1 MKLEEAPQP
10 FELKNSLSC
19 LRLPGNP
26 KENSPDNKDKSSKK
40 DILEIKS
47 LLKDMKLNEHRTT
60 NFATILYIE
69 DNSFEKTSMEE
80 IKLKLRKEYNVNKSM
95 FVNSKNN
102 KPFETEGNLIRSMN
116 ASISRNKAFTTQ
128 MINNQKYVSLNEPQA
143 LAYLKKMYKKYT
155 INFNGDI
162 TSMASVDSKRSKFGL
177 GDDSFTDLMNKSER
191 KKKSNNLI
199 GNKHLRSSSSK
210 DEEIITEEQ
219 KRNIKILKENLRAK
233 KPNNAKKEK
242 KEKITDFFQ
251 QKEQTHEEKKATP
264 TNNEILYQDI
274 DELMNTLDK
283 NIKVVSSYKTK
294 MNQLTSNIHAKD
306 KLSQD
311 YENEMVNIYIRERKL
326 NLIYEAMKL
335 KLCNI
340 QSTKKHIYYGDF
352 FEKSKKI
359 SSIYKAIFDKNIDI
373 IKKNWN
379 AISSIRAQIKN
390 KNKDIADEIKKI
402 SEIDNGISYPGKNEY
417 KKDLIGGLMK
427 KIKSNLRSE
436 EYEDTDSNARV
447 NEAIKKFNDVAN
459 RMTQEKEDFD

>member
-1 MKLEEAPQP
+1 MKLEEPPQP

-26 KENSPDNKDKSSKK
+26 KENSLDNKDKSSKK
-40 DILEIKS
+40 DILEIKR

-69 DNSFEKTSMEE
+69 ENSFEKTSMEA
-80 IKLKLRKEYNVNKSM
+80 IKLKLRKDFNVNKSM

-102 KPFETEGNLIRSMN
+102 KPFENEGNLIRSMN
-116 ASISRNKAFTTQ
+116 TSISRNKAFTTQ
-128 MINNQKYVSLNEPQA
+128 MINNQKYVSLNEPMA

-177 GDDSFTDLMNKSER
+177 GDDSFTDLVNKSER
-191 KKKSNNLI
+191 KKKTKNLI
-199 GNKHLRSSSSK
+199 GNKHLRISSSK
-210 DEEIITEEQ
+210 DEETITEEQ
-219 KRNIKILKENLRAK
+219 KRNIRILKENLRAK

-251 QKEQTHEEKKATP
+251 QKEQAHEEKKATNCIYYQEMDNI
-264 TNNEILYQDI
+264 TNILG
-274 DELMNTLDK
+274 K
-283 NIKVVSSYKTK
+283 NQKVIASYLTK
-294 MNQLTSNIHAKD
+294 FNQLKSCIHAKD

-311 YENEMVNIYIRERKL
+311 YENEMMNIFIREKKL

-340 QSTKKHIYYGDF
+340 QSTKKHIYYGEF
-352 FEKSKKI
+352 FEKSKSI
-359 SSIYKAIFDKNIDI
+359 SPIYKAIFDKNIDI

-379 AISSIRAQIKN
+379 AISSIRAQIDN
-390 KNKDIADEIKKI
+390 KNKEIADEIKKLG
-402 SEIDNGISYPGKNEY
+402 EIDNGISYPGKNEY
-417 KKDLIGGLMK
+417 KKEIVGSFLK
-427 KIKSNLRSE
+427 RIKNDLRSE
-436 EYEDTDSNARV
+436 EYENTDSNARV
-447 NEAIKKFNDVAN
+447 EEAIKKFNDVAN
-459 RMTQEKEDFD
+459 RLTQEKEDFD

>member
-1 MKLEEAPQP
+1 MELEEAQQP
-10 FELKNSLSC
+10 FELKNSLSF

-26 KENSPDNKDKSSKK
+26 KENSPDNKDKTSKK

-69 DNSFEKTSMEE
+69 ENSFEKTSMEA

-128 MINNQKYVSLNEPQA
+128 MINNQKYVSLNEPQT

-177 GDDSFTDLMNKSER
+177 GDESFTDLVNKSER
-191 KKKSNNLI
+191 KKKSKNLI

-210 DEEIITEEQ
+210 DEEIISEEQ

-242 KEKITDFFQ
+242 K
-251 QKEQTHEEKKATP
+251 
-264 TNNEILYQDI
+264 
-274 DELMNTLDK
+274 
-283 NIKVVSSYKTK
+283 
-294 MNQLTSNIHAKD
+294 
-306 KLSQD
+306 
-311 YENEMVNIYIRERKL
+311 
-326 NLIYEAMKL
+326 
-335 KLCNI
+335 
-340 QSTKKHIYYGDF
+340 
-352 FEKSKKI
+352 
-359 SSIYKAIFDKNIDI
+359 
-373 IKKNWN
+373 
-379 AISSIRAQIKN
+379 
-390 KNKDIADEIKKI
+390 
-402 SEIDNGISYPGKNEY
+402 
-417 KKDLIGGLMK
+417 
-427 KIKSNLRSE
+427 
-436 EYEDTDSNARV
+436 
-447 NEAIKKFNDVAN
+447 
-459 RMTQEKEDFD
+459 

>member
-1 MKLEEAPQP
+1 
-10 FELKNSLSC
+10 
-19 LRLPGNP
+19 
-26 KENSPDNKDKSSKK
+26 
-40 DILEIKS
+40 
-47 LLKDMKLNEHRTT
+47 
-60 NFATILYIE
+60 
-69 DNSFEKTSMEE
+69 
-80 IKLKLRKEYNVNKSM
+80 
-95 FVNSKNN
+95 
-102 KPFETEGNLIRSMN
+102 
-116 ASISRNKAFTTQ
+116 
-128 MINNQKYVSLNEPQA
+128 
-143 LAYLKKMYKKYT
+143 
-155 INFNGDI
+155 
-162 TSMASVDSKRSKFGL
+162 MASVDSKRSKFGL
-177 GDDSFTDLMNKSER
+177 GDESFTDLVNKSER
-191 KKKSNNLI
+191 KKKSKNLI

-264 TNNEILYQDI
+264 TDSNIYYQEADKLMDI
-274 DELMNTLDK
+274 MDK
-283 NIKVVSSYKTK
+283 NQKVISSYKTK
-294 MNQLTSNIHAKD
+294 INQLTSYIHAKD

-340 QSTKKHIYYGDF
+340 QSTKKHIYYGEF

-390 KNKDIADEIKKI
+390 RNKDIADEIKKI

-417 KKDLIGGLMK
+417 KKDLVGGLLK

-447 NEAIKKFNDVAN
+447 NEAIKKFNDVAD
-459 RMTQEKEDFD
+459 RMIQEKEDFD